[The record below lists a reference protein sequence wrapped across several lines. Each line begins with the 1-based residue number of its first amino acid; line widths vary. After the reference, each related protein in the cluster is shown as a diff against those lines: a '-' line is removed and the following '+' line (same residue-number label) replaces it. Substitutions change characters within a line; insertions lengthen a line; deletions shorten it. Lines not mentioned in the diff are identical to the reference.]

1 MTEGLLYIQTEV
13 YPALL
18 KGFWV
23 SLQLIAPSALC
34 GLAIG
39 IMVGV
44 LRIYGNRPVM
54 AAVNAFVAIFRG
66 IPLVVQLFI
75 WYFGLPH
82 IGIYLSPFVAS
93 VLGFSLCSGAYH
105 SEYIRGALL
114 SIKRGQMLAAQSLGF
129 SKIGMIFSIILP
141 QAIRRALPGC
151 GNEIIYLIKYS
162 SLAYM
167 ITCIELTGQGK
178 ILASNSFKYTEVFLM
193 IGACY
198 LVMTSVAT
206 IILGRME
213 DRLRIP
219 GFEHQRT

>member
-1 MTEGLLYIQTEV
+1 MEEWLYILDEV
-13 YPALL
+13 APALL
-18 KGFWV
+18 KGFRV
-23 SLQLIAPSALC
+23 SLSLIIPSAVC

-39 IMVGV
+39 IIVGV
-44 LRIYGNRPVM
+44 LRVYGGRPVM
-54 AAVNAFVAIFRG
+54 AAANLFVSLFRG

-75 WYFGLPH
+75 WYFGLPYVK
-82 IGIYLSPFVAS
+82 IYLTPFAAA

-114 SIKRGQMLAAQSLGF
+114 SIKRGQILAAQSLGF
-129 SKIGMIFSIILP
+129 TTLRMISSIILP

-151 GNEIIYLIKYS
+151 GNEIVYLIKYS

-178 ILASNSFKYTEVFLM
+178 ILASNSFRYTEIFLI

-198 LVMTSVAT
+198 LAMTSVAGL
-206 IILGRME
+206 ILGRVE
-213 DRLRIP
+213 ERLRLP
-219 GFEHQRT
+219 GFGHHRT

>member
-129 SKIGMIFSIILP
+129 SKIRMIFSIILP
-141 QAIRRALPGC
+141 QALRRALPGC

-198 LVMTSVAT
+198 LVMTSVAS
-206 IILGRME
+206 IILGRVE
-213 DRLRIP
+213 ERLRIP

>member
-54 AAVNAFVAIFRG
+54 AAANTFVAVFRG

-82 IGIYLSPFVAS
+82 IGIYLSPFLAS

-129 SKIGMIFSIILP
+129 SKSRMIFSIILP

-206 IILGRME
+206 IILGRVE
-213 DRLRIP
+213 ERLRIP

>member
-34 GLAIG
+34 GLVIG

-54 AAVNAFVAIFRG
+54 AAANTFVAIFRG

-82 IGIYLSPFVAS
+82 IGIYLSPFLAS

-129 SKIGMIFSIILP
+129 SKIRMIFSIILP

-198 LVMTSVAT
+198 LVMTSVAS
-206 IILGRME
+206 IILGRVE

-219 GFEHQRT
+219 SFEHQRT

>member
-34 GLAIG
+34 GLVIG

-44 LRIYGNRPVM
+44 LRIYGNRPLM
-54 AAVNAFVAIFRG
+54 AAANTFVAIFRG

-82 IGIYLSPFVAS
+82 IGIYLTPFVAS

>member
-1 MTEGLLYIQTEV
+1 MEEWLYIQNEV
-13 YPALL
+13 TPALL

-23 SLQLIAPSALC
+23 SLALIVPSAVC

-39 IMVGV
+39 IIVGV
-44 LRIYGNRPVM
+44 LRVYGSRPVM
-54 AAVNAFVAIFRG
+54 TAANVFVTLFRG

-75 WYFGLPH
+75 WYFGLPYVK
-82 IGIYLSPFVAS
+82 IYLTPFAAA

-114 SIKRGQMLAAQSLGF
+114 SIKRGQILAAQSLGF
-129 SKIGMIFSIILP
+129 TTLRMIFSIILP

-178 ILASNSFKYTEVFLM
+178 ILASNSFKYTEIFLI

-198 LVMTSVAT
+198 LLMTSVAGL
-206 IILGRME
+206 ILGRVE
-213 DRLRIP
+213 EHLRLP
-219 GFEHQRT
+219 GFEHHRI

>member
-1 MTEGLLYIQTEV
+1 MEEWFYIQTEV

-23 SLQLIAPSALC
+23 SLALIAPSAAL

-39 IMVGV
+39 ITVGV
-44 LRIYGNRPVM
+44 LRVYGTRPVM
-54 AAVNAFVAIFRG
+54 AVANGYVALFRG
-66 IPLVVQLFI
+66 VPLVVQLFI
-75 WYFGLPH
+75 WYFGLPY
-82 IGIYLSPFVAS
+82 IKIYLTPFTAA

-129 SKIGMIFSIILP
+129 STVRMVLSIILP

-151 GNEIIYLIKYS
+151 GNELIYLIKYS

-178 ILASNSFKYTEVFLM
+178 ILASNSFKYTEIFLI
-193 IGACY
+193 IGVCY
-198 LVMTSVAT
+198 LAMTSVASV
-206 IILGRME
+206 ILGRLE
-213 DRLRIP
+213 GRLRLP
-219 GFEHQRT
+219 GFEHHRI

>member
-1 MTEGLLYIQTEV
+1 MEEWLYIQNEV
-13 YPALL
+13 APALL

-23 SLQLIAPSALC
+23 SLSLIIPAAAC

-39 IMVGV
+39 IIVGV
-44 LRIYGNRPVM
+44 LRVYGGRPLM
-54 AAVNAFVAIFRG
+54 TAANLFVTLFRG

-75 WYFGLPH
+75 WYFGLPYVS
-82 IGIYLSPFVAS
+82 IYLTPYTAA

-114 SIKRGQMLAAQSLGF
+114 SIKRGQILAAQSLGF
-129 SKIGMIFSIILP
+129 TTLRMISSVILP

-178 ILASNSFKYTEVFLM
+178 ILASNSFKYTEIFLI

-198 LVMTSVAT
+198 LLMTSVAGL
-206 IILGRME
+206 ILGRVE
-213 DRLRIP
+213 ERLRLP
-219 GFEHQRT
+219 GFGRHRI

>member
-1 MTEGLLYIQTEV
+1 MEEWLYIQTEV

-23 SLQLIAPSALC
+23 SLELIFPSAIF
-34 GLAIG
+34 GLLIG
-39 IMVGV
+39 ILVGV
-44 LRIYGNRPVM
+44 LRVYGSRPVM
-54 AAVNAFVAIFRG
+54 AAANTFVAVFRG

-75 WYFGLPH
+75 WYFGLPY
-82 IGIYLSPFVAS
+82 IKIYLSPFVAA

-129 SKIGMIFSIILP
+129 SKVQMIFSIILP

-151 GNEIIYLIKYS
+151 GNEVIYLIKYS

-178 ILASNSFKYTEVFLM
+178 ILASNSFKYTEIFLM
-193 IGACY
+193 IGVCY
-198 LVMTSVAT
+198 LAMTSVAALL
-206 IILGRME
+206 LGRLE
-213 DRLRIP
+213 DRLRLP
-219 GFEHQRT
+219 GFEHQRI

>member
-1 MTEGLLYIQTEV
+1 MEEWLYIQTEV
-13 YPALL
+13 TPALL

-23 SLQLIAPSALC
+23 SLALIVPSAVC

-39 IMVGV
+39 VIVGV
-44 LRIYGNRPVM
+44 LRVYGSRPFM
-54 AAVNAFVAIFRG
+54 TAANVFVALFRG
-66 IPLVVQLFI
+66 VPLVVQLFV
-75 WYFGLPH
+75 WYFGLPYMKV
-82 IGIYLSPFVAS
+82 YLTPFVAA

-129 SKIGMIFSIILP
+129 STLRMIYFIILP

-178 ILASNSFKYTEVFLM
+178 ILASNSFKYTEIFLI

-198 LVMTSVAT
+198 LFMTSIASL
-206 IILGRME
+206 ILGRVE
-213 DRLRIP
+213 DHLRLP
-219 GFEHQRT
+219 GFEHHRF

>member
-34 GLAIG
+34 GLVIG

-44 LRIYGNRPVM
+44 LRIYGNRPLM
-54 AAVNAFVAIFRG
+54 AAANTFVAVFRG

-82 IGIYLSPFVAS
+82 IGIYLTPFVAS
-93 VLGFSLCSGAYH
+93 ILGFSLCSGAYH

-213 DRLRIP
+213 ERLRIP

>member
-1 MTEGLLYIQTEV
+1 MEEWLYIQDEV
-13 YPALL
+13 APALL

-23 SLQLIAPSALC
+23 SLDLIVPSALC

-39 IMVGV
+39 ILVGV
-44 LRIYGNRPVM
+44 LRVYGGRPLKVC
-54 AAVNAFVAIFRG
+54 ADLYVALFRG

-75 WYFGLPH
+75 WYFGLPYL
-82 IGIYLSPFVAS
+82 GLYLSPFAAA
-93 VLGFSLCSGAYH
+93 VLGFALCSGAYH

-114 SIKRGQMLAAQSLGF
+114 SIKRGQLLAAESLGF
-129 SKIGMIFSIILP
+129 GKLQMIVTIVLP
-141 QAIRRALPGC
+141 QALRRALPGC

-178 ILASNSFKYTEVFLM
+178 ILASNSFKYTEIFLI

-198 LVMTSVAT
+198 LLMTSVAALV
-206 IILGRME
+206 LGRIE
-213 DRLRIP
+213 ARLSLP
-219 GFEHQRT
+219 GFEHRRI

>member
-1 MTEGLLYIQTEV
+1 MEEWFYFQDEV
-13 YPALL
+13 APALL

-23 SLQLIAPSALC
+23 SIDLIVPSAVC
-34 GLAIG
+34 GLLLG
-39 IMVGV
+39 ILAGV
-44 LRIYGNRPVM
+44 LRIYGSRM
-54 AAVNAFVAIFRG
+54 LAAGADLYVTLFRG

-75 WYFGLPH
+75 WYFGLPYV
-82 IGIYLSPFVAS
+82 GIYLSPFAAAV
-93 VLGFSLCSGAYH
+93 VGFSLCSGAYH

-129 SKIGMIFSIILP
+129 SKLQMIVSIILP
-141 QAIRRALPGC
+141 QALRRALPGC

-178 ILASNSFKYTEVFLM
+178 ILASNSFKYTEIFLI

-198 LVMTSVAT
+198 LLMTSAAALVLDR
-206 IILGRME
+206 IER
-213 DRLRIP
+213 RLRLP
-219 GFEHQRT
+219 GFEHRRA